1 MIERSGPPA
10 LRGRRRPAK
19 EMRMTERE
27 RPMLRLRLHG
37 GPFEPGEPPLGDLA
51 RLGEDTQ
58 AVARCFGRM
67 VAGRPGLTR
76 LSAAVPSATQLKL
89 VGLEAVGDAT
99 VLDLAGVD
107 APAGGLLGDALP
119 LDLGARALFAFV
131 DSLTA
136 LTEELP
142 DLPDGFDDET
152 RYGLDIWLRR
162 VRRFG
167 RVVVSVSF
175 GATARGCE
183 LEPVAARERL
193 ALLDVPP
200 HESLVPATRHAIE
213 GVLYALN
220 LHTGT
225 YAVEDDHG
233 QRIRLTVPAELRAAS
248 ASLISS
254 RIRAEG
260 EATID
265 DQGRLHLLSVAG
277 LAPART
283 FEQPGLVGLPNG
295 PAAAT
300 GVIAG
305 GADDD
310 AVALAQLTRQA
321 EAAARRLA
329 ELGQR

>member
-1 MIERSGPPA
+1 
-10 LRGRRRPAK
+10 
-19 EMRMTERE
+19 MTDRE
-27 RPMLRLRLHG
+27 RPLLRLRLHG

-51 RLGEDTQ
+51 RLLEDTQ
-58 AVARCFGRM
+58 AVARCFGRR
-67 VAGRPGLTR
+67 VAGRSTR
-76 LSAAVPSATQLKL
+76 GRRPSVVPAATQLKL
-89 VGLEAVGDAT
+89 VGLDTAGDAT
-99 VLDLAGVD
+99 LLDLAGVD

-136 LTEELP
+136 LTERDPELP
-142 DLPDGFDDET
+142 VGFDEDI
-152 RYGLDIWLRR
+152 RYGLDNWLRR
-162 VRRFG
+162 VRRFD
-167 RVVVSVSF
+167 RVVVSVSV
-175 GATARGCE
+175 GGVARGCE
-183 LEPVAARERL
+183 LDAATAREVL
-193 ALLDVPP
+193 AALDLPP
-200 HESLVPATRHAIE
+200 HEPPVPSARHAVE
-213 GVLYALN
+213 GILYALN

-233 QRIRLTVPAELRAAS
+233 QRIRLTVPAELRPAS
-248 ASLISS
+248 AALISR

-265 DQGRLHLLSVAG
+265 DQGRLHILSVAG

-283 FEQPGLVGLPNG
+283 FEQPRLAGVPNG
-295 PAAAT
+295 GAGREPAATAP

-305 GADDD
+305 AATDDS
-310 AVALAQLTRQA
+310 AALAQLTRQA

>member
-1 MIERSGPPA
+1 
-10 LRGRRRPAK
+10 
-19 EMRMTERE
+19 MTDRE
-27 RPMLRLRLHG
+27 RPLLRLRLHG

-51 RLGEDTQ
+51 RLAEETQ

-67 VAGRPGLTR
+67 VAGRGGLSRSPGV
-76 LSAAVPSATQLKL
+76 VPAATQLKL
-89 VGLEAVGDAT
+89 VGLTAT
-99 VLDLAGVD
+99 GNATALDLAGVD

-119 LDLGARALFAFV
+119 LDLGARALFGLV
-131 DSLTA
+131 ESLAA
-136 LTEELP
+136 LTEDEPVLP
-142 DLPDGFDDET
+142 PTFDEDT
-152 RYGLDIWLRR
+152 RYGLDNWLRR
-162 VRRFG
+162 VRRFD
-167 RVVVSVSF
+167 RVVVSVSV
-175 GATARGCE
+175 GGIARGCE
-183 LEPVAARERL
+183 LDAGAARERL
-193 ALLDVPP
+193 SLLDLPA
-200 HESLVPATRHAIE
+200 HEPLVPAARHAVE
-213 GVLYALN
+213 GILYALN

-233 QRIRLTVPAELRAAS
+233 QRIRLTVPTELRAAS

-260 EATID
+260 EATVD

-283 FEQPGLVGLPNG
+283 FEQPGLTGIPNG
-295 PAAAT
+295 PARAANGGAT
-300 GVIAG
+300 PGVIAG

-321 EAAARRLA
+321 EEAARRLA